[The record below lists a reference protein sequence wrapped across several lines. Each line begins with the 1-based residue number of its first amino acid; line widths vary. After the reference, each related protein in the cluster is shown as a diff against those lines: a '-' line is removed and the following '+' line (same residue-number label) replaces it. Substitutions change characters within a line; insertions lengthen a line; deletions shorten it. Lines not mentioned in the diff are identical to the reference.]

1 MRILLAILAALAFLG
16 TATAQTPTRTA
27 PNIANTVGNI
37 PISKFNSG
45 TAASSS
51 TYWRGDGTWATPG
64 GAGVPGGVNGDIQ
77 TNNAGAFGAFT
88 AGTGCVTFLTTPS
101 SANLRGCL
109 TDETGTGAAYFVG
122 GALGTPSSATLTN
135 ATGLPASGGL
145 TGAVP
150 VANGGTGD
158 TGTAWTTYTPTATS
172 SGGTLTATGAY
183 KQIGKTVFFHIVVTV
198 TTAGTANFVVTL
210 PVTPINGIDMAAVA
224 RNATTG
230 ISGAGRIR
238 DTTNMTVTRFDGV
251 YFGANGD
258 LISITGVYEAN

>member
-1 MRILLAILAALAFLG
+1 MRIILAILASLAFLASAAAQP
-16 TATAQTPTRTA
+16 ATTA
-27 PNIANTVGNI
+27 PNIVNITGNF

-45 TAASSS
+45 TLASNT
-51 TYWRGDGTWATPG
+51 TYWRGDGTWATPS
-64 GAGVPGGVNGDIQ
+64 AGTGSPGGSNTQVQ
-77 TNNAGAFGAFT
+77 YNNSGAFG
-88 AGTGCVTFLTTPS
+88 GI
-101 SANLRGCL
+101 
-109 TDETGTGAAYFVG
+109 TGATTDGTTLTLVAPV
-122 GALGTPSSATLTN
+122 LGTPTSVTLTN
-135 ATGLPASGGL
+135 ASGTAASL
-145 TGAVP
+145 TAGHVTTN
-150 VANGGTGD
+150 ANLTGD
-158 TGTAWTTYTPTATS
+158 TTSVGNATTTTKINGVDQTTAWTTYTPTVTS

-183 KQIGKTVFFHIVVTV
+183 KQIGKTLFFHIVVTV
-198 TTAGTANFVVTL
+198 TTAGTSNFVVTL